1 MTAIATSIG
10 GVLAAGV
17 LAAGTL
23 FGGGS
28 DSQAGRGSHLA
39 AQTGLA
45 VARTAIVI
53 DASLASHG
61 RDLVDDRLERLGAE
75 VRLPRDRFEAATDVR
90 YFDRLGYTVVVA
102 GDRAT
107 RAAEDAGEPAVY
119 AGSVGA
125 AVAALTGGR

>member
-1 MTAIATSIG
+1 MTGIATTLG
-10 GVLAAGV
+10 GLLAAGV
-17 LAAGTL
+17 LGAGTL
-23 FGGGS
+23 FGGGP
-28 DSQAGRGSHLA
+28 DSATAES
-39 AQTGLA
+39 
-45 VARTAIVI
+45 RTAIVI

-61 RDLVDDRLERLGAE
+61 RDLVDDRLEGLGAE

-90 YFDRLGYTVVVA
+90 YFDKLGYTVVVA

-119 AGSVGA
+119 AGSVGT

>member
-1 MTAIATSIG
+1 MTAIATTIG
-10 GVLAAGV
+10 GLLTAGV

-23 FGGGS
+23 FGGGADTQS
-28 DSQAGRGSHLA
+28 GGGSQSGTHAGA
-39 AQTGLA
+39 ATAQT
-45 VARTAIVI
+45 RTAIVI

-61 RDLVDDRLERLGAE
+61 RDLVDDRLEGLNAD

-102 GDRAT
+102 GERST

-119 AGSVGA
+119 AGGLGA
-125 AVAALTGGR
+125 AVTAVR